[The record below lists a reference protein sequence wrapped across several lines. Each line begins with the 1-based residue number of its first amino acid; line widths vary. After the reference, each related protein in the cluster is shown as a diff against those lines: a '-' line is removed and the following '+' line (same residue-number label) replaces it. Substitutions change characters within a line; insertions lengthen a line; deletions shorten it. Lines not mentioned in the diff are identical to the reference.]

1 MKREAEEHLTEEI
14 KATQTKHD
22 KILKKRLEEVVKEH

>member
-14 KATQTKHD
+14 KATQTKHER
-22 KILKKRLEEVVKEH
+22 ILKKRLEDVAKEH